1 MAFKDALSKVG
12 KTIGE
17 GAASAKEKSQELIEI
32 TKLKGVIHN
41 EEEKIKKNY
50 LELGKLVYQK
60 HKDVGDTSE
69 DTDKKIGELLAEID
83 LSNAVIA
90 KTNEELEALKSKKQ

>member
-17 GAASAKEKSQELIEI
+17 GAAIAKGKSQELIKI
-32 TKLKGVIHN
+32 TKLKGVIHS

-60 HKDVGDTSE
+60 HKGTDATSE
-69 DTDKKIGELLAEID
+69 DTDKKIGELLAGID
-83 LSNAVIA
+83 LSNAAITGT
-90 KTNEELEALKSKKQ
+90 KEQIEGLKSKKQ